1 MRILNYLELG
11 FDEVV
16 EKGAEAIS
24 SGKAIVYP
32 TDTIYGLGVDATKKE
47 RVEKIFSI
55 KGREKDKPIS
65 VLVGN
70 FRMLLKYAVM
80 GHEQARM
87 IGKLL
92 PGPYS
97 LILESRDLP
106 LNLSGTKKIA
116 FRMPECALALA
127 LSNKANLPITATSA
141 NLSGKPTPSILPE
154 IAEQLKGVELGIDVG
169 PLKGEP
175 STVIDLTGEKPEIVR
190 EGRVK
195 KEELGR
201 KLGLSL

>member
-1 MRILNYLELG
+1 MKVLGYLELG
-11 FDEVV
+11 FDDIV
-16 EKGAEAIS
+16 EQASEAVRD
-24 SGKAIVYP
+24 GKAIVYP
-32 TDTIYGLGVDATKKE
+32 TDTLYGLGVDASKKE

-55 KGREKDKPIS
+55 KGREKNKPIS

-80 GHEQARM
+80 GRKQARM

-106 LNLSGTKKIA
+106 SNLSGTKKIA

-127 LSNKANLPITATSA
+127 ISNKAKLPITATSA
-141 NLSGKPTPSILPE
+141 NLSGRPVPPTLPL
-154 IAEQLKGVELGIDVG
+154 IARQLKEIELGINVG
-169 PLKGEP
+169 PLQGEP
-175 STVIDLTGEKPEIVR
+175 STVIDMTGEKPEILR

-195 KEELGR
+195 REEVMR
-201 KLGLSL
+201 VLGL